1 MSDLNKILQMTP
13 EEVDQT
19 NYYYFEQGFTKEE
32 LKKIEKETAKL
43 PLHMATTFGGDG
55 SDTRVSRVK
64 WVPQNT
70 QWWWLYEK
78 LNNMA
83 IEANNSLWKF
93 QLHTM
98 PEQIQYTEYLGHKDG
113 KYEWHQDIGP
123 GLGSQR
129 KISITVQLSDADEY
143 EGGDLELFKGGPF
156 PVGNDISKTHIETA
170 PRKAG
175 CVFIFPSF
183 LMHRVAPVT
192 KGTRKSFVLWLGGA
206 HYI

>member
-1 MSDLNKILQMTP
+1 MNKVLQMTP
-13 EEVDQT
+13 DTVDQT
-19 NYYYFEQGFTKEE
+19 NYYFFEQGFNKQE
-32 LKKIEKETAKL
+32 LQKIERETTKL
-43 PLHMATTFGGDG
+43 PLHSATTFGGDLTN
-55 SDTRVSRVK
+55 TRISRVK

-83 IEANNSLWKF
+83 IEANNTLWKF
-93 QLHTM
+93 SLSTM
-98 PEQIQYTEYLGHKDG
+98 PEQIQ
-113 KYEWHQDIGP
+113 
-123 GLGSQR
+123 
-129 KISITVQLSDADEY
+129 LSDGDTY

-156 PVGNDISKTHIETA
+156 PLDTKDRSKTNIDVA

-183 LMHRVAPVT
+183 MMHRVAPVT
-192 KGTRKSFVLWLGGA
+192 KGTRKSFVLWLGGG